1 MRTPYPFFQLVHL
14 LRLTPCKLPAQRLQA
29 AGRLQLRGEGA
40 LPAPQTPP
48 KAHNW
53 NELIVRKRRPFS
65 WLELSAPVLER
76 GGGDHPYVLRMPYL
90 STNSVNCSMKSPV
103 SKFMFSSNFAQCIAK
118 LGTKLSDSKVF
129 TAKFRFSYFF
139 NELSSCP
146 TKDMLIISEHC

>member
-14 LRLTPCKLPAQRLQA
+14 PRLTPCKLPAQRLQA

-65 WLELSAPVLER
+65 WLELSAPVLKR
-76 GGGDHPYVLRMPYL
+76 GADQTNVLRMPYL

-103 SKFMFSSNFAQCIAK
+103 SKFMFSSNFAQCIAN
-118 LGTKLSDSKVF
+118 LARNSQI
-129 TAKFRFSYFF
+129 AKFSLQSFDSHI
-139 NELSSCP
+139 SSTNCP
-146 TKDMLIISEHC
+146 VVRRKTC

>member
-29 AGRLQLRGEGA
+29 AGTLQLRGEGA

-65 WLELSAPVLER
+65 WLELSAPVSGEWGGPSER
-76 GGGDHPYVLRMPYL
+76 RTY
-90 STNSVNCSMKSPV
+90 
-103 SKFMFSSNFAQCIAK
+103 A
-118 LGTKLSDSKVF
+118 
-129 TAKFRFSYFF
+129 
-139 NELSSCP
+139 
-146 TKDMLIISEHC
+146 ISEHKQCQLLDEISGVKVYVQLKLCTMHCKTWHETLR